1 MYNVLGHRFNGR
13 HKTCTRNKNT
23 IVGFTMKIDV
33 RKITKLQIKN
43 RQSKNVA
50 NTGHKTQN

>member
-1 MYNVLGHRFNGR
+1 MYNVLGHRCNGR

-23 IVGFTMKIDV
+23 IVRFTMRIDV
-33 RKITKLQIKN
+33 KQKEGQIKN
-43 RQSKNVA
+43 RQSRNAA